1 MRRSLWRG
9 LRTLLRPRAAAQDLE
24 DELQH
29 FVDQTTQALISQ
41 GMSPEEA
48 VRTARL
54 EVGNLTVVQEQVRES
69 GWESGFADWLTD
81 LRHAARRL
89 RHSPGFSGVNIL
101 TIALGVGAAAA
112 IWSVV
117 RPILFDPLPYPD
129 AHRILAVWDR
139 GTEGARMEV
148 TFGTYRELTQRSRGF
163 EAMAVTR
170 MWQPTLTGPAEP
182 ERLVGQRVS
191 HEYFRVLGIPPAIG
205 RDFQS
210 ADDVVAGPAVV
221 ILGHSLWRRRFQ
233 ADPEI
238 TGRLVMLDDS
248 PYTVIG
254 IMPEDFEN
262 VVVPGAEVWTPL
274 QYDASLP
281 PNGREWGH
289 HLRMIARA
297 RPGTDPSGAE
307 TELGR
312 IARSPLAEMPRVP
325 WAALENGFLV
335 TRLQDDITRGV
346 RPALL
351 AILGAVLLV
360 LVIAGINVSAMFLAR
375 GARRQGELALR
386 VALGAG
392 RLRLVRQILAESVL
406 LALAG
411 GGLGVL
417 LARTGVV
424 ALVSLAPAGLPRVEA
439 VRLDG
444 GVFILALAV
453 VVLLGLV
460 VGLIPAFQAARV
472 DPVWGWHSGNRTISN
487 RHHTIRRGLVVAEVA
502 LAMILLVGS
511 GLLLRSLQRIFAIS
525 PGFESRGVLAM
536 QVHASGHRYDDATAL
551 HQFFQQALHA
561 VRQVP
566 GVEAAGFTSQLPL
579 SGDLDRYG
587 VQFESAPTPPGDE
600 GDGVFRYG
608 VTPGYIEA
616 LGIPLISGRL
626 LDEGDRPGAPVA
638 VLISQSFARRRFP
651 DRDPVGQ
658 RLHVG
663 RTDQPWYTIVGVVG
677 DVRQTALGVEETD
690 AVYLPAQQWYA
701 PDRVQS
707 LVVRARGNAA
717 ALTPAVRNAIWSVD
731 KDQAITRVV
740 TMNDL
745 LTQSEA
751 ERRFALVLLQSFA
764 LVALALAAIGI
775 YGVVSGGVTERV
787 REIGVRSAL
796 GASRT
801 GILSLV
807 VRQGMTLA
815 GLGIGLGLAA
825 ALGASRGLE
834 ALLFGVSRLDPLTY
848 LSVAFLSALV
858 ALAATAIPARRASRV
873 DPVIALRAE

>member
-1 MRRSLWRG
+1 
-9 LRTLLRPRAAAQDLE
+9 
-24 DELQH
+24 
-29 FVDQTTQALISQ
+29 
-41 GMSPEEA
+41 
-48 VRTARL
+48 
-54 EVGNLTVVQEQVRES
+54 
-69 GWESGFADWLTD
+69 
-81 LRHAARRL
+81 
-89 RHSPGFSGVNIL
+89 
-101 TIALGVGAAAA
+101 
-112 IWSVV
+112 
-117 RPILFDPLPYPD
+117 
-129 AHRILAVWDR
+129 
-139 GTEGARMEV
+139 
-148 TFGTYRELTQRSRGF
+148 
-163 EAMAVTR
+163 
-170 MWQPTLTGPAEP
+170 
-182 ERLVGQRVS
+182 
-191 HEYFRVLGIPPAIG
+191 
-205 RDFQS
+205 
-210 ADDVVAGPAVV
+210 
-221 ILGHSLWRRRFQ
+221 
-233 ADPEI
+233 
-238 TGRLVMLDDS
+238 
-248 PYTVIG
+248 
-254 IMPEDFEN
+254 
-262 VVVPGAEVWTPL
+262 
-274 QYDASLP
+274 
-281 PNGREWGH
+281 
-289 HLRMIARA
+289 
-297 RPGTDPSGAE
+297 
-307 TELGR
+307 
-312 IARSPLAEMPRVP
+312 
-325 WAALENGFLV
+325 
-335 TRLQDDITRGV
+335 
-346 RPALL
+346 
-351 AILGAVLLV
+351 
-360 LVIAGINVSAMFLAR
+360 
-375 GARRQGELALR
+375 
-386 VALGAG
+386 
-392 RLRLVRQILAESVL
+392 VRQVLAESVL

-417 LARTGVV
+417 LAHAGVV
-424 ALVSLAPAGLPRVEA
+424 ALVSLAPAGLPRLEA

-453 VVLLGLV
+453 VVLLGLA
-460 VGLIPAFQAARV
+460 VGLIPAFHAARV
-472 DPVWGWHSGNRTISN
+472 DPVSGWHSGNRTISG

-502 LAMILLVGS
+502 LAMILLVGA
-511 GLLLRSLQRIFAIS
+511 GLLLRSLQRIFAIP
-525 PGFESRGVLAM
+525 PGFEPRDVLAM
-536 QVHASGHRYDDATAL
+536 QVHASGRRYDAATAL
-551 HQFFQQALHA
+551 NQFFQQALDA

-616 LGIPLISGRL
+616 LGIPLIRGRL

-638 VLISQSFARRRFP
+638 VLISQSYARRRFP

-658 RLHVG
+658 RLHLG
-663 RTDQPWYTIVGVVG
+663 STDQPWYTIVGVVG
-677 DVRQTALGVEETD
+677 DVRQTALGVEEAD

-701 PDRVQS
+701 GDRVQS
-707 LVVRARGNAA
+707 LVVRTRGDAA

-745 LTQSEA
+745 VTGSEA

-873 DPVIALRAE
+873 DPAIALRAE